1 VISALRAIAAL
12 VLLLCS
18 FQLRAE
24 QPPPVSA
31 ASETSV
37 PIDVLV
43 GALLRQGRLDEADS
57 VLEPFLRAEPRN
69 TELRFLSGL
78 VAMEQGDNQ
87 RAIRIFRAILIDHP
101 KAERVRLELARAF
114 FAAKDYGNAWRQ
126 FQFARAGHPP
136 ASVRVNI
143 DKYLYAIRQAKS
155 LSYSVDVSLAPDTN
169 LNTGSS
175 SREVTLYG
183 LPFDLSDDAQRHSG
197 VGLNVTATGEWAP
210 RLNPVTRLR
219 IGVSAQ
225 RRDYSG
231 SRFDD
236 MTLAAFAGPRFVT
249 PRWDLSV
256 LGTAN
261 KRWYGA
267 KPYNMAVGA
276 RLTATYYATPQLGLT
291 TEIAGQSVDYD
302 QARYMTGPL
311 ISLSETVVYALTPSS
326 GTTVKSGVS
335 RQSARVDAYSNWSG
349 YLAVGYFRDLP
360 AGFSAYVETS
370 VSLSSYDSALAAFGQ
385 RRVDIASSTMVNLLN
400 RHIVLSRF
408 TPRLTYTFTHQH
420 STIPL
425 YSFDRNRI
433 EMGLTTVF

>member
-1 VISALRAIAAL
+1 MSPVIRAIVAL
-12 VLLLCS
+12 ILLLCS
-18 FQLRAE
+18 LQLRAE
-24 QPPPVSA
+24 QLPTVSA
-31 ASETSV
+31 PAENAV
-37 PIDVLV
+37 PIDTLI
-43 GALLRQGRLDEADS
+43 GALLRQGKLDEADS
-57 VLEPFLRAEPRN
+57 VLKALLHDEPRS
-69 TELRFLSGL
+69 TELLFLSGL
-78 VAMEQGDNQ
+78 VAMERGDNQ

-114 FAAKDYGNAWRQ
+114 FADKDYGNAWRQ

-136 ASVRVNI
+136 ASVRANI

-169 LNTGSS
+169 LNAGSS

-197 VGLNVTATGEWAP
+197 VGLDVAATGEWAP
-210 RLNPVTRLR
+210 RLNSVTRLR
-219 IGVSAQ
+219 LGASAQ

-236 MTLAAFAGPRFVT
+236 MTLAVYAGPRFVM

-267 KPYNMAVGA
+267 KPYNVGIGG
-276 RLTATYYATPQLGLT
+276 RLSATYYATPQLGLT
-291 TEIAGQSVDYD
+291 TELAGQAVHYD
-302 QARYMTGPL
+302 QAKYMTGTL
-311 ISLSETVVYALTPSS
+311 LSLGETVVYAFTPSS
-326 GTTVKSGVS
+326 GITAKSGVS
-335 RQSARVDAYSNWSG
+335 RQSARADAYSNWSG
-349 YLAVGYFRDLP
+349 YLAAGYFRDLP
-360 AGFSAYVETS
+360 AGFSAYAETS
-370 VSLSSYDSALAAFGQ
+370 VSVGSYDSPLAAFGQ
-385 RRVDIASSTMVNLLN
+385 RRVDIASSTMVNVLN

-425 YSFDRNRI
+425 YSFNRNRI